1 MKIEDITE
9 LELYINELKA
19 HNKKVYLNSDEL
31 IKDLKYE
38 FNITTTKEQIDRV
51 YSPNLDENILD
62 LQLIYKNVFE

>member
-38 FNITTTKEQIDRV
+38 FNITTTKEQIDKV

>member
-38 FNITTTKEQIDRV
+38 FNITTTKEQIDKV

-62 LQLIYKNVFE
+62 LQLIYKNIFE

>member
-38 FNITTTKEQIDRV
+38 FNITTTKEQIDKV
-51 YSPNLDENILD
+51 YTPNLDENILD
-62 LQLIYKNVFE
+62 LQLIYKNIFE